1 MLLFQTY
8 NNTRK
13 YPKISQNIPKKK
25 RFNLPNWLCFTA
37 RRSKDSSTQQ
47 LHDVMVSRQS
57 SHSMTSCPPADRC
70 SICGLYFWWFR
81 RDSLHVTPQAS
92 STIRKI
98 SCNAN
103 QLNVQL
109 ERLMSAKTCVR
120 CTIWHYAD
128 PFYATLHCLHVRC
141 TILHY
146 AEPFH
151 ATLHNLC
158 VRCTI
163 RHYAEPFHAM
173 LHHLCVRYTIWDY
186 AEPFRATVHCF
197 YARYTIRHYAKL
209 FHVTLHR
216 LCNVLQMSTKLFVIK
231 LVYFTISC
239 SNSTWATRLFIIWL
253 NYSCL
258 GCSVSWRKT
267 KPSIIWQCHS
277 FISYSILQLILKP
290 AFYLLIYLT
299 FLYKRLWRPPIEPLF
314 VSLPVVLCQRRL
326 TPPPP

>member
-1 MLLFQTY
+1 M
-8 NNTRK
+8 
-13 YPKISQNIPKKK
+13 
-25 RFNLPNWLCFTA
+25 
-37 RRSKDSSTQQ
+37 
-47 LHDVMVSRQS
+47 
-57 SHSMTSCPPADRC
+57 
-70 SICGLYFWWFR
+70 WWFH
-81 RDSLHVTPQAS
+81 DSLRIRWRHAPQQIAVPFEVCTFGGFGEIAFASRLKRALRFEKFHVMLTNWMFSQS
-92 STIRKI
+92 VW
-98 SCNAN
+98 C
-103 QLNVQL
+103 
-109 ERLMSAKTCVR
+109 SAKTCVR
-120 CTIWHYAD
+120 CTIRHYAD
-128 PFYATLHCLHVRC
+128 PFHATLHCLHVRC

-158 VRCTI
+158 LRCTI

-267 KPSIIWQCHS
+267 KPSKIWQCHS

-299 FLYKRLWRPPIEPLF
+299 SLYKRLWRPPIEPLF

-326 TPPPP
+326 TPPPPLSSVLETTWYSNIFLRL